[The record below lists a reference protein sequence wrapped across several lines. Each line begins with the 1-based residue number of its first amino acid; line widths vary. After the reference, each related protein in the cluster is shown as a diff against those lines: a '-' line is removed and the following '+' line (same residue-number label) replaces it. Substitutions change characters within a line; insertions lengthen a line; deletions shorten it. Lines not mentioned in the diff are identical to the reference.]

1 MYQQHDSFSFTF
13 LSLISSSLYCYCAI
27 SLPGMHAQEGETAN
41 STLENAAQS
50 RFVSV
55 KNISYRFNV

>member
-1 MYQQHDSFSFTF
+1 MILFHSRI
-13 LSLISSSLYCYCAI
+13 LSLISSSLYCYSAI
-27 SLPGMHAQEGETAN
+27 SLPGMHAREGKTAN